1 MNGAQRIYA
10 EWVSP
15 GHPDRLADGI
25 AESIVNAALKID
37 PQALVGVEVAVHT
50 NAVFID
56 GRVAASRETPA
67 LDLEGICR
75 EVYRK
80 AGYNKQWGP
89 APEELRITHDLCLEP
104 LSDDER
110 LIRQIADDQNVV
122 IGYAC
127 NLPSCNFLPPAHW
140 LAHKI
145 GHAIREWRESKASAQ
160 FGPDFKVLPRLQVK
174 SEPGK
179 PLELI
184 WDRLTLSI
192 QHATGIGYEEQ
203 HRLLFPVI
211 RDALTQAQ
219 AEGLKGVADSF
230 AVSCL
235 HLNGAGD
242 FCQGGPHGDN
252 GLSGKKLVV
261 DHYGPTVPI
270 GGGALCGKDPHKID
284 RCGALRARQLAKSLC
299 RQGAHEAWV
308 TLSWAPGESVPS
320 LREIRQT
327 PRLGGVSRLPDPEW
341 FAISAIVRDL
351 ELCAVDWPSIVRS
364 GYLAD
369 PQTAWER

>member
-1 MNGAQRIYA
+1 MNGEQRIFA

-37 PQALVGVEVAVHT
+37 SDALVGIEVAVHT

-56 GRVAASRETPA
+56 GRVAAGHATPA
-67 LDLEGICR
+67 LDLGGICGQ
-75 EVYRK
+75 VYRN
-80 AGYNKQWGP
+80 AGYSKAWGP
-89 APEELRITHDLCLEP
+89 APEELRITHDLCQEP
-104 LSDDER
+104 LSADER

-127 NLPSCNFLPPAHW
+127 NLPVCNFLPPAHW
-140 LAHKI
+140 LAHRI
-145 GHAIREWRESKASAQ
+145 GHAIREWRETKGSTQ
-160 FGPDFKVLPRLQVK
+160 FGPDFKVLPRLRVK
-174 SEPGK
+174 SAPGRT
-179 PLELI
+179 LDLA

-192 QHATGIGYEEQ
+192 QHAPGIGYEEQ
-203 HRLLFPVI
+203 HRILFPVI
-211 RDALTQAQ
+211 RATLGEAQ

-230 AVSCL
+230 DVSCL

-270 GGGALCGKDPHKID
+270 GGGALSGKDPHKID
-284 RCGALRARQLAKSLC
+284 RCGALRARQLAKALC
-299 RQGAHEAWV
+299 RQGAQEAWV

-320 LREIRQT
+320 LREVRQT
-327 PRLGGVSRLPDPEW
+327 PRPGGVIRLPDPEW
-341 FAISAIVRDL
+341 FSIPAIVRDL
-351 ELCAVDWPSIVRS
+351 ELCAVDWPAAVRS

-369 PQTAWER
+369 TRATWER